1 MIVVADSGPLH
12 YLILL
17 EHTELLR
24 RFYGQVLVPEPVAR
38 ELSATGAPA
47 IVREWITEPP
57 TWVEVRPVP
66 PDVVSMITGDLDLGE
81 RAAIALAETAHADL
95 LLIDEAAGRAE
106 AKRRNLRVT
115 GTLGVLRAG
124 AEQGLVNVPELLDR
138 LKTTSFYLD
147 ESLLNAVFD
156 RWLKP

>member
-17 EHTELLR
+17 EHIELLR

-38 ELSATGAPA
+38 ELSAAGAPD
-47 IVREWITEPP
+47 IVREWIAKPP
-57 TWVEVRPVP
+57 TWVDVRPVTP
-66 PDVVSMITGDLDLGE
+66 EALSMITDDLDLGE
-81 RAAIALAETAHADL
+81 RAAIALAETMHADL

-106 AKRRNLRVT
+106 ARRRHLRVT
-115 GTLGVLRAG
+115 GTLGVLRSG
-124 AEQGLVNVPELLDR
+124 AEQGLVNVPDLLER
-138 LKTTSFYLD
+138 LKATSFYLD

-156 RWLKP
+156 RWLRP